1 MKKKTLLIC
10 ASSLLLSGQ
19 AAAQKS
25 NVPLG
30 KEVTSS
36 QSVTVLNRAASVN
49 VEDFNFTDWTTCD
62 SCWYLLDR
70 ENLVASFWYPVYG
83 YNKTTLVI
91 PSTINYNGVDYSVVS
106 IGGTENNQGY
116 DSNYNTRI

>member
-49 VEDFNFTDWTTCD
+49 VEDFNFSYWTTCD
-62 SCWYLLDR
+62 SCRYLLDW
-70 ENLVASFWYPVYG
+70 ENLVASFMYPEYG

-106 IGGTENNQGY
+106 IGGTDNNN
-116 DSNYNTRI
+116 D

>member
-36 QSVTVLNRAASVN
+36 QSVTALKRAASVN
-49 VEDFNFTDWTTCD
+49 VEEFNFTYWT
-62 SCWYLLDR
+62 
-70 ENLVASFWYPVYG
+70 
-83 YNKTTLVI
+83 
-91 PSTINYNGVDYSVVS
+91 
-106 IGGTENNQGY
+106 
-116 DSNYNTRI
+116 